1 MKKIRAFLHSFT
13 PRRRVIYLLGT
24 LILGCGIAMNTKTQL
39 GIAPILSVA
48 WNLSELI
55 GIPFSLMS
63 FFYYCFLILLQLL
76 LLGREFEQV
85 QWLQLLAS
93 FFTSFFIGLFGR
105 VLPPA
110 VSPAG
115 KGAMLLGAILLTG
128 TGIILT
134 VGARFVPNPGD
145 GMAAAIA
152 RRTGKSLGLSKNIL
166 DISSFLLAAAL
177 GFLFRGRLMGVGA
190 GTVVTMLLTGR
201 VVALLQKPL
210 MHLSGLDREG

>member
-115 KGAMLLGAILLTG
+115 KAAMLLGAILLTG

>member
-1 MKKIRAFLHSFT
+1 MERTGEFLRAFT
-13 PRRRVIYLLGT
+13 PRRRVVYLLGT
-24 LILGCGIAMNTKTQL
+24 LLLGCGIAMNTKTQL

-48 WNLSELI
+48 WNLSELL
-55 GIPFSLMS
+55 GVPFSVMS
-63 FFYYCFLILLQLL
+63 FFYYCFLILLQYL

-93 FFTSFFIGLFGR
+93 FFTSFFIGVFGR
-105 VLPPA
+105 ILPTA
-110 VSPAG
+110 VTPLG
-115 KGAMLLGAILLTG
+115 RGAMLLGAILLTG

-166 DISSFLLAAAL
+166 DISSFLAAAAL
-177 GFLFRGRLMGVGA
+177 GFLFRGRLMGVGV

-201 VVALLQKPL
+201 AVALLQKPL
-210 MHLSGLDREG
+210 LRLAGLSKE

>member
-76 LLGREFEQV
+76 LLGREFEQA

-115 KGAMLLGAILLTG
+115 KAAMLLGAILLTG

>member
-1 MKKIRAFLHSFT
+1 MERTKEFLRAFT
-13 PRRRVIYLLGT
+13 PRRRVVYLLGT
-24 LILGCGIAMNTKTQL
+24 LLLGCGIAMNTKTQL

-63 FFYYCFLILLQLL
+63 FFYYCFLILLQWL
-76 LLGREFEQV
+76 LLGRAFEPIQA
-85 QWLQLLAS
+85 LQLVAS
-93 FFTSFFIGLFGR
+93 FLTSFFIGIFGR
-105 VLPPA
+105 FLPQA
-110 VSPAG
+110 VSPVG
-115 KGAMLLGAILLTG
+115 RGAMLLGAIVLTG
-128 TGIILT
+128 CGIILS

-145 GMAAAIA
+145 GMASAIA

-177 GFLFRGRLMGVGA
+177 GFVFRGRLMGVGV

-210 MHLSGLDREG
+210 LRLAGIGKE